1 MTSPTSRDG
10 KENELLKVD
19 TKGRVQIPP
28 DRRKD
33 LLEELDRS
41 GMTGAAFAKH
51 CGINHDKALLFGN
64 KAQQSVNLSG
74 EVKPLGMGVASE
86 LDRDVDFSRIG
97 FGACLHRF
105 SGWGFTPA

>member
-28 DRRKD
+28 ERRKD
-33 LLEELDRS
+33 LLEEFDRS

-64 KAQQSVNLSG
+64 KTQQSVNLSG
-74 EVKPLGMGVASE
+74 EVKLRWTQSLNHLAVEIRGNGLERICCYLG
-86 LDRDVDFSRIG
+86 
-97 FGACLHRF
+97 
-105 SGWGFTPA
+105 